1 MLCEWVLLFLML
13 QRVSGSAS
21 GGSMQP
27 CEPVM
32 LPQAL
37 LLSGMM
43 SLLGG
48 FIWRKHS

>member
-1 MLCEWVLLFLML
+1 MGATVFMML

-21 GGSMQP
+21 GDSMHP
-27 CEPVM
+27 CEAVM

-37 LLSGMM
+37 FLSGMM